1 MQRPGTT
8 TTRRRAAA
16 QALGLALLAS
26 ALATCA
32 TGYKYHDKGMDFAAV
47 KTVAVL
53 PLANLSRDNLAGE
66 RVRDVFSNML
76 LATGSIYV
84 LPPGEIA
91 RGMQRS
97 PVAIPSAPSK
107 DEVIALGKA
116 LAVEGVITGVL
127 KEYGEI
133 RSGNSAGNVISV
145 SLEMFETTTGKVVW
159 SASTTKGGIGFWD
172 RLLGGG
178 GEPMD
183 KVTESAVHELL
194 GKLFNQ

>member
-1 MQRPGTT
+1 MHRPGTT
-8 TTRRRAAA
+8 TTRRAGA

-26 ALATCA
+26 ALASCA
-32 TGYKYHDKGMDFAAV
+32 SDSNKFHDKAMDFAAV

-76 LATGSIYV
+76 LATGSVYV
-84 LPPGEIA
+84 LPPGEVA

-107 DEVIALGKA
+107 EEVIGLGKT
-116 LAVEGVITGVL
+116 LAADAVITGVL

-133 RSGNSAGNVISV
+133 RSGNSSANVISV

-159 SASTTKGGIGFWD
+159 FGSSTRGGIGFWD

-183 KVTESAVHELL
+183 RITESAANELL
-194 GKLFNQ
+194 SKLFKQ